1 MGIGV
6 TEDKTVAEA
15 LYWTTSRTLGSFL
28 LFVSDKLQRKVLKM
42 SEVLTAL
49 YS

>member
-6 TEDKTVAEA
+6 TEDNTVAEA
-15 LYWTTSRTLGSFL
+15 LYWTSRALGSFI
-28 LFVSDKLQRKVLKM
+28 LFVSDKLERKVLKI